1 MRFVMVALSLLDDE
15 SPQRLCLP
23 ASSFLWVS
31 VNHVALVAKSQ
42 IWFAIVPEGMAKPD
56 SERAGVALLD
66 DVTAAAERVRQA
78 EAAERRK
85 VDAARERLRQRI
97 RVAHDEGIPFAV
109 IARAAGL
116 SRERVRQLYA
126 GD

>member
-1 MRFVMVALSLLDDE
+1 
-15 SPQRLCLP
+15 
-23 ASSFLWVS
+23 
-31 VNHVALVAKSQ
+31 
-42 IWFAIVPEGMAKPD
+42 MAKPG